1 MVPTAST
8 KSKAAKKPASNPA
21 RAAKPA
27 KKPAAKASA
36 KAPAAGMTLDEV
48 MRALKKAGT
57 AQARKTYARHG
68 AVEPMFGVSFATL
81 KSLYKKI
88 RVDHDLALAL
98 WDTGN
103 YDARNLAF
111 KIVDPAKVTS
121 KDLDR
126 WADDMKVRMCA
137 GYVSALAA
145 ESPHGFAKVAKWLAA
160 SDEGRRSAGWWLVAS
175 LAMRNPE
182 VPEAWFFDRLKEI
195 ERQLQAAPNDERYAM
210 NHALICI
217 GGRSPA
223 LRKATLAAAKKI
235 GKVDVDH
242 GDTSCKTPEA
252 APYIENMWARA
263 AAAGFAT
270 PALHE
275 QSRESP
281 RTRC

>member
-1 MVPTAST
+1 MAQTTSP
-8 KSKAAKKPASNPA
+8 KA
-21 RAAKPA
+21 RPA
-27 KKPAAKASA
+27 KKAAEKATA
-36 KAPAAGMTLDEV
+36 KPQTKDSKARLSLDEV
-48 MRALKKAGT
+48 MRALKQAGT

-68 AVEPMFGVSFATL
+68 ATEPMFGVSFATL
-81 KSLYKKI
+81 KVLSKRI

-103 YDARNLAF
+103 YDARNLAL
-111 KIVDPAKVTS
+111 KVVDPARMTS
-121 KDLDR
+121 KGLDR
-126 WADDMKVRMCA
+126 WAGEMRVRMCA
-137 GYVSALAA
+137 EYVSALAA
-145 ESPHGFAKVAKWLAA
+145 ETPHGLAKAAQWLGAA
-160 SDEGRRSAGWWLVAS
+160 DEHLRCAGWSLVGA

-182 VPEAWFFDRLKEI
+182 VPERWFLERLQEI
-195 ERQLQAAPNDERYAM
+195 ARTLQAAPNDERDAM
-210 NHALICI
+210 NHALICL

-223 LRKATLAAAKKI
+223 LRSAARAAAKKV
-235 GKVDVDH
+235 GRVDVDH

-252 APYIENMWARA
+252 APYIEKMWARA

>member
-1 MVPTAST
+1 MAPTAGT
-8 KSKAAKKPASNPA
+8 KAKVT
-21 RAAKPA
+21 
-27 KKPAAKASA
+27 KKPAAKAPARAGAKPSA
-36 KAPAAGMTLDEV
+36 KAPAARMTLDEV
-48 MRALKKAGT
+48 MRTLEKSGT
-57 AQARKTYARHG
+57 AQAKKTYARHG

-81 KSLYKKI
+81 KTLYKKI
-88 RVDHDLALAL
+88 KVDHELALGL
-98 WDTGN
+98 WATGN

-111 KIVDPAKVTS
+111 KVVDPAKITS
-121 KDLDR
+121 KQLDE

-145 ESPHGFAKVAKWLAA
+145 ESPHGFAKVAQWLA
-160 SDEGRRSAGWWLVAS
+160 SPSESRRSAGWWLVAS

-182 VPEAWFFDRLKEI
+182 VPDAWFQERVKDI
-195 ERQLQAAPNDERYAM
+195 EKKLQASSNDERYSM

-223 LRKATLAAAKKI
+223 LKKAALAASKKI
-235 GKVDVDH
+235 GTVDVDH

-252 APYIENMWARA
+252 IPYIESMWARA
-263 AAAGFAT
+263 AAGGFAT
-270 PALHE
+270 PSVHE

>member
-1 MVPTAST
+1 MAPTAST
-8 KSKAAKKPASNPA
+8 KAKA
-21 RAAKPA
+21 A

-36 KAPAAGMTLDEV
+36 KAATARMSLDEV
-48 MRALKKAGT
+48 MRALEKAGT

-68 AVEPMFGVSFATL
+68 AVEPMYGVSFATL
-81 KSLYKKI
+81 KALYKKI
-88 RVDHDLALAL
+88 GVDHALALAL

-111 KIVDPAKVTS
+111 KLVDPAKVTS

-126 WADDMKVRMCA
+126 WACDMRVRMCA

-145 ESPHGFAKVAKWLAA
+145 ESPHGFAKVAQWLAA
-160 SDEGRRSAGWWLVAS
+160 SEEGLRCAGWWLVAS

-182 VPEAWFFDRLKEI
+182 VPEAWFLERLKEV
-195 ERQLQAAPNDERYAM
+195 ERTLQAAPDDERYAM
-210 NHALICI
+210 NHALICL

-223 LRKATLAAAKKI
+223 LRKAALAAAKRI
-235 GKVDVDH
+235 GRVEVDH

-252 APYIENMWARA
+252 APYIEKMWARA
-263 AAAGFAT
+263 AAGGFAT
-270 PALHE
+270 PSIHE

>member
-1 MVPTAST
+1 MAPMAST
-8 KSKAAKKPASNPA
+8 KAKA
-21 RAAKPA
+21 RLA

-36 KAPAAGMTLDEV
+36 KARAKAPVARMSLDEV
-48 MRALKKAGT
+48 MRALEKAGT
-57 AQARKTYARHG
+57 AQARKIYARHG
-68 AVEPMFGVSFATL
+68 APEPMYGVSFATL
-81 KSLYKKI
+81 KALYKKVG
-88 RVDHDLALAL
+88 VDHDLALAL

-111 KIVDPAKVTS
+111 KLVDPAKMTS

-126 WADDMKVRMCA
+126 WACDMQVRTCA

-145 ESPHGFAKVAKWLAA
+145 ESPHGFAKVAQWLAA
-160 SDEGRRSAGWWLVAS
+160 SDQGLRCAGWSLVAS

-182 VPEAWFFDRLKEI
+182 VPEAWFFERLE
-195 ERQLQAAPNDERYAM
+195 EVARTLQAAPNDERDAM

-223 LRKATLAAAKKI
+223 LRKAALAAAKKI
-235 GKVDVDH
+235 GRVEVDH

-252 APYIENMWARA
+252 APYIEKMWARA
-263 AAAGFAT
+263 TAGGYAT
-270 PALHE
+270 PSIHE
-275 QSRESP
+275 LSRESP